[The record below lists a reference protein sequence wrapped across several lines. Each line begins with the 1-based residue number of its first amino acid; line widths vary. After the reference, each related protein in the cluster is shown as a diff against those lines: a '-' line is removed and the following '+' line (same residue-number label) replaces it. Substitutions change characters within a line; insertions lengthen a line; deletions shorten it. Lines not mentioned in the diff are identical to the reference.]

1 MRPPWKG
8 VRRRKSAQGFES
20 LTLCQMN
27 SFKAFLN
34 LVIKEVEKEMNTEF
48 QAFANAPALI
58 ESLKDAYQKGK
69 TPEEA
74 AAYLVRHWRTF
85 TVH

>member
-27 SFKAFLN
+27 NFKTFLS

-48 QAFANAPALI
+48 PAYANSPALI
-58 ESLKDAYQKGK
+58 ESLKEAYQKGDSPEK
-69 TPEEA
+69 T

-85 TVH
+85 AVH